1 MNVTYKMTKIDYL
14 RNFLKCVF
22 SMKEDAIVEK
32 IGYPE
37 MCVNKT
43 LLEEYYQGVCIK
55 MFLSLCLLA

>member
-1 MNVTYKMTKIDYL
+1 MTKIDYL
-14 RNFLKCVF
+14 CKFLKKCVF

-55 MFLSLCLLA
+55 MSLSLCLLA